1 MRKFFSKIGHFFK
14 KRWAILVTAVVA
26 LFIGGAGGFAIGHVN
41 SNSSRFNG
49 QQTNFTP
56 GQGQEQ
62 GQYPGQNGQM
72 PTPPSGY
79 PDLQGGASTG
89 SGNSDSSSN
98 SDDSSNSNVSTD
110 TSSDTGTSI

>member
-1 MRKFFSKIGHFFK
+1 MRKIFSKIGHFFK
-14 KRWAILVTAVVA
+14 KRWAILVTAIVA
-26 LFIGGAGGFAIGHVN
+26 LFIGGASGFAIGHVN
-41 SNSSRFNG
+41 SNSSRFNS

-72 PTPPSGY
+72 PTPPSGF
-79 PDLQGGASTG
+79 PDMQGGASTG

-98 SDDSSNSNVSTD
+98 SDGSSSTD
-110 TSSDTGTSI
+110 TSIDSANSI